1 MLSLLADENL
11 DANIMRGVLR
21 RIRDIDVVRV
31 QDVGLT
37 GADDSK
43 VLAWAA
49 EHGRVLVTHDV
60 ETVTR
65 FALDRVHAGLPMPG
79 VIEIVASASIGK
91 AVDDL
96 ALVLECLAEGELY
109 DRVLYLPL

>member
-21 RIRDIDVVRV
+21 RVRDIDVFRV

-65 FALDRVHAGLPMPG
+65 FALERVHAGLPMPG

-96 ALVLECLAEGELY
+96 ALVLECLAEGELH
-109 DRVLYLPL
+109 DQVLYLPL